1 MLETSSQTVEALW
14 RLHDLGV
21 RIALDDFGTG
31 YSSLS
36 YLRRF
41 PFDKI
46 KIDRS
51 FIHDLGYEKDDSSII
66 LAIIGLAE
74 RMNMVVTAEGVET
87 ADQAALLTSY
97 GCAQAQG
104 YLFHR
109 PLPGRA
115 IRGSHRDRCAL
126 AGLADGAGT
135 RRAAPPSRNKPRH
148 RGALCA
154 AQSGNRAQNRL

>member
-1 MLETSSQTVEALW
+1 MDPKRLELEITETAILETREQTIAALW
-14 RLHDLGV
+14 ALHGEGV

-36 YLRRF
+36 YLQRF

-51 FIHDLGYEKDDSSII
+51 FIRDLGDEKDDSSII

-74 RMNMVVTAEGVET
+74 RMNMIVTAEGVET
-87 ADQAALLTSY
+87 GEHAVLLTSY

-104 YLFHR
+104 HLFY
-109 PLPGRA
+109 RA
-115 IRGSHRDRCAL
+115 LSPEKFAELL
-126 AGLADGAGT
+126 AAE
-135 RRAAPPSRNKPRH
+135 RRIDEWQERAVPVAPPIP
-148 RGALCA
+148 
-154 AQSGNRAQNRL
+154 

>member
-1 MLETSSQTVEALW
+1 VDALW
-14 RLHDLGV
+14 KLHGEGV

-51 FIHDLGYEKDDSSII
+51 FIKDLGREKDDSSII
-66 LAIIGLAE
+66 LAIIGLADS
-74 RMNMVVTAEGVET
+74 MNMVVTAEGVET
-87 ADQAALLTSY
+87 AEQAALLTSY

-104 YLFHR
+104 FLFAQ
-109 PLPGRA
+109 PMSA
-115 IRGSHRDRCAL
+115 TAL
-126 AGLADGAGT
+126 ADLIDATEAVP
-135 RRAAPPSRNKPRH
+135 A
-148 RGALCA
+148 A
-154 AQSGNRAQNRL
+154 AQ

>member
-1 MLETSSQTVEALW
+1 M
-14 RLHDLGV
+14 

-51 FIHDLGYEKDDSSII
+51 FIRDLGHEKGDSSII

-74 RMNMVVTAEGVET
+74 RLNMIATAEGVET
-87 ADQAALLTSY
+87 SEQALLLTSY

-104 YLFHR
+104 HLFHR
-109 PLPGRA
+109 ALSPEAFAEVVAADTRIYDWQDGRFQ
-115 IRGSHRDRCAL
+115 L
-126 AGLADGAGT
+126 
-135 RRAAPPSRNKPRH
+135 NV
-148 RGALCA
+148 
-154 AQSGNRAQNRL
+154 

>member
-1 MLETSSQTVEALW
+1 M
-14 RLHDLGV
+14 

-51 FIHDLGYEKDDSSII
+51 FIRDLGYEKDDSSII

-74 RMNMVVTAEGVET
+74 SMNMMVTAEGVET
-87 ADQAALLTSY
+87 AEQAELLASY

-104 YLFHR
+104 YLFYR
-109 PLPGRA
+109 PVPAAGISNVINMDERLFDWTAEYA
-115 IRGSHRDRCAL
+115 IS
-126 AGLADGAGT
+126 
-135 RRAAPPSRNKPRH
+135 PSRS
-148 RGALCA
+148 A
-154 AQSGNRAQNRL
+154 AE